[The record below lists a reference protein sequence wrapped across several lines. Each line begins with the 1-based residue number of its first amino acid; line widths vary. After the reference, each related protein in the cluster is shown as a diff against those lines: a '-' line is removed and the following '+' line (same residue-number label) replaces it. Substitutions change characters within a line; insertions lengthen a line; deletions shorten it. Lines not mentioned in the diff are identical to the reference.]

1 MDFEKMMKE
10 IESRLKNKNWGD
22 RVEICPDEVRII
34 DLKSNEVITMTR
46 GLWDAMNSG
55 SDKDFM
61 KFLSSLGHL

>member
-34 DLKSNEVITMTR
+34 DNESGDCIGMSR
-46 GLWDAMNSG
+46 SLWDAL
-55 SDKDFM
+55 K
-61 KFLSSLGHL
+61 